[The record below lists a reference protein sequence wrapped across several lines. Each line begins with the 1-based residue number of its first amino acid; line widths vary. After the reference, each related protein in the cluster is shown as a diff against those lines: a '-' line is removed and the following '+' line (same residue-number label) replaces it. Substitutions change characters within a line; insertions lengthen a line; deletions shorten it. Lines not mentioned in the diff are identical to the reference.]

1 MERVTTQSVSF
12 GRAFDIGGEHLPAGA
27 YTVEAREESIEELSF
42 VAYRRIALQ
51 LRIPRG
57 PGSYEMLDIRQEDLD
72 KALAK
77 DIA

>member
-1 MERVTTQSVSF
+1 MTRPESPWSPTARTARSS
-12 GRAFDIGGEHLPAGA
+12 PPPSA